1 MPATNRLWEHFGSI
15 LFALK
20 FLLGLVLR
28 LLSCLLSWS
37 VAADLSFTLAAG
49 ALLNLGQ
56 VLRKEDG
63 TFKKN

>member
-1 MPATNRLWEHFGSI
+1 MSVKDRFLKLLASI
-15 LFALK
+15 LYALL
-20 FLLGLVLR
+20 FVFGLILR
-28 LLSCLLSWS
+28 LISSLLSWS

-63 TFKKN
+63 TLNIN